1 MAGLKLRVS
10 LLAALAAAL
19 VLVWGSPPRLVGDGY
34 EYMAQAFNFARFS
47 GPSIDRRVM
56 PWIERRLAA
65 IEPRLASLD
74 IEREAPGNR
83 DGRSDFVHF

>member
-1 MAGLKLRVS
+1 MAGLNLRVS

-34 EYMAQAFNFARFS
+34 EYMAQALNFARFG
-47 GPSIDRRVM
+47 GPSIDHRVI
-56 PWIERRLAA
+56 PWMQRRLAA